1 MKISDTIR
9 VLLIKCG
16 KKQLDLVKP
25 LGMKSAASLN
35 NKFSYDRWDA
45 KDLVRVAEAVGCRV
59 GFKMQDGEWLLL
71 DNDQYVEVNDNAKQ
85 Q

>member
-1 MKISDTIR
+1 MKVSDTIR

-45 KDLVRVAEAVGCRV
+45 KDLVRVADAVGCQV
-59 GFKMQDGEWLLL
+59 GFKTKSGEWLPL
-71 DNDQYVEVNDNAKQ
+71 DSNQYVGVENDAE
-85 Q
+85 

>member
-35 NKFSYDRWDA
+35 NKFSYNRWDA
-45 KDLVRVAEAVGCRV
+45 KDLIRVANAVGCQV
-59 GFKMQDGEWLLL
+59 GFKMDTGEWLPL
-71 DNDQYVEVNDNAKQ
+71 DSDQCVEAENNAE
-85 Q
+85 

>member
-45 KDLVRVAEAVGCRV
+45 KDLVRVADALDSQI
-59 GFKMQDGEWLLL
+59 GFKTQDGEWLPLGGDEYAVKGGL
-71 DNDQYVEVNDNAKQ
+71 DGEE
-85 Q
+85 

>member
-9 VLLIKCG
+9 ILLIKCG

-45 KDLVRVAEAVGCRV
+45 KDLVRVADELDCQV
-59 GFKMQDGEWLLL
+59 GFKMKDGEWLPLEG
-71 DNDQYVEVNDNAKQ
+71 DEYTVKRKTDGQK
-85 Q
+85 

>member
-45 KDLVRVAEAVGCRV
+45 KDLVRVADALDCRI
-59 GFKMQDGEWLLL
+59 GFRMKDGEWLFLEGSEYTE
-71 DNDQYVEVNDNAKQ
+71 Q
-85 Q
+85 

>member
-25 LGMKSAASLN
+25 LGMKSSASLN
-35 NKFSYDRWDA
+35 NKFSYDRWDG
-45 KDLVRVAEAVGCRV
+45 KDLIRVAHAVDCLV
-59 GFKMQDGEWLLL
+59 GFQMPNGEFLSF
-71 DNDQYVEVNDNAKQ
+71 DSEQYIKED
-85 Q
+85 

>member
-35 NKFSYDRWDA
+35 NKFSYDRWDG
-45 KDLVRVAEAVGCRV
+45 KDLIKTAHALGCRL
-59 GFKMQDGEWLLL
+59 GFQFPSGEMLFF
-71 DNDQYVEVNDNAKQ
+71 DHTEYEQEE
-85 Q
+85 